1 MFLVFFGENGAYAY
15 GGSKL
20 SKGAS
25 PNQLLLWE
33 MLKYCMTNGIK
44 NLDLGESE
52 EGSGVY
58 KFKIWFGGKP
68 EEVIYYSKKYDII
81 RPFSSLNLLVG
92 NFKRLIS
99 YFSIKYGNEYLKEVA
114 GLWKRTKGPLF

>member
-1 MFLVFFGENGAYAY
+1 
-15 GGSKL
+15 
-20 SKGAS
+20 
-25 PNQLLLWE
+25 

-44 NLDLGESE
+44 NLDLGESD

-68 EEVIYYSKKYDII
+68 KEVIYYSKKYDLIT
-81 RPFSSLNLLVG
+81 PFSSLNLLAG
-92 NFKRLIS
+92 NFKRFIS